1 MILFLRGVMKKT
13 KAVIDRFEGDFAVVS
28 VNSEFLNIPKS
39 LLPEESKEG
48 EVVYIT
54 ITDEEKETRVKEN
67 LAKDLLNEVLR
78 EE

>member
-1 MILFLRGVMKKT
+1 MKKT